1 MSKKNKNKNKPWQQ
15 AGGYPGSTGG
25 FGGLP
30 GHSAQTIL
38 SSAGG
43 TPLSKGG
50 TPASDHQSGV
60 GASGQ
65 LGADSPSG
73 AVGPTDGL
81 EAMSDQQIVDEARAE
96 TLRLR
101 IAGNYYSTTHS

>member
-15 AGGYPGSTGG
+15 AGGYPGGTGG

-43 TPLSKGG
+43 SPLSKGD
-50 TPASDHQSGV
+50 TPASNHQTGV

-73 AVGPTDGL
+73 AVARTDGL
-81 EAMSDQQIVDEARAE
+81 GTS
-96 TLRLR
+96 
-101 IAGNYYSTTHS
+101 